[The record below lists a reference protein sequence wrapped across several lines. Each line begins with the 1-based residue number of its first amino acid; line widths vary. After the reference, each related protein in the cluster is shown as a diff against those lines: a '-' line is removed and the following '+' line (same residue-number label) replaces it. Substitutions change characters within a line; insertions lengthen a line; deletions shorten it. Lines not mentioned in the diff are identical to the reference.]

1 MAKTVSQIMAELDK
15 SGGYAADRQLLQK
28 QLSALPGQ
36 SAAQIK
42 GLDAQL
48 ARANDNILQGAR
60 SRGLGF
66 SGIPIAEQ
74 AQYAATEYAPAV
86 AQVRQS
92 QNEAKRGILGSL
104 NSLSRDMRSQ
114 AQSIFENER
123 NFREQR
129 RQFEEQMRLQRENAA
144 RSAAASAAAASGP
157 SGMDYLSAMMS
168 SGGGNKSS
176 GPRVTS
182 NGRGGFTFLNSSNK
196 PITAGQYARA
206 TGTDI
211 RDVLYE
217 IGSQGDRS
225 AAMYYNLLRDTPS
238 SMVNATIRSLARNAP
253 HIFNGYVK

>member
-1 MAKTVSQIMAELDK
+1 MSELDK
-15 SGGYAADRQLLQK
+15 SGGYAIDRQLLEQ
-28 QLSALPGQ
+28 QLKALPGQ
-36 SAAQIK
+36 SKAQVR
-42 GLDAQL
+42 GLNAQL
-48 ARANDNILQGAR
+48 SRANDNILQGAR
-60 SRGLGF
+60 GRRLGF
-66 SGIPIAEQ
+66 SGIPLAEQ
-74 AQYAATEYAPAV
+74 AQYAATEYAPALARV
-86 AQVRQS
+86 KQS
-92 QNEAKRGILGSL
+92 MNEQRTGILGSL
-104 NSLSRDMRSQ
+104 SSLSRDMRNQ

-144 RSAAASAAAASGP
+144 RSAAASAAASGP
-157 SGMDYLSAMMS
+157 SGMDYLSALM
-168 SGGGNKSS
+168 SGGGDKKSS
-176 GPRVTS
+176 GPRIAA
-182 NGRGGFTFLNSSNK
+182 NGNGGFTFLNSSNK